1 MILERHRYKKSKNDW
16 VIFETENLEYEPY
29 EYSPENIRLLSQM
42 IRDKLNVKYLS
53 SIYKEANK
61 TNPLFGHCYHST
73 QALYFFFNCD
83 ILKPFSGKDSLGN
96 THWWLQDDEAIIDV
110 TAAQYDKIDCDPPY
124 EVGKPSKWYGW
135 KNRPHKRTMKLM
147 LDVQPTSRLYK
158 TDPKDSLTT

>member
-16 VIFETENLEYEPY
+16 VIFETQNLEYEPY

-83 ILKPFSGKDSLGN
+83 ILNSL
-96 THWWLQDDEAIIDV
+96 LVA
-110 TAAQYDKIDCDPPY
+110 KIPLGILTGGC
-124 EVGKPSKWYGW
+124 KMTRQS
-135 KNRPHKRTMKLM
+135 LM
-147 LDVQPTSRLYK
+147 
-158 TDPKDSLTT
+158 